1 MLNVLNSAK
10 HRHCLQGYFTMNV
23 GYIALVWYKQCG
35 KIQEV
40 IFMHRV
46 NEKQLLSSNNG
57 MNIYPGC
64 THGCIYCSTQS
75 RCRRHLHIIIYT
87 QSVFKRDSIFQLYML
102 QIRKQQKER
111 LLRRSFC
118 IIQILIMLL

>member
-1 MLNVLNSAK
+1 
-10 HRHCLQGYFTMNV
+10 MNV

-57 MNIYPGC
+57 MNIYRGC
-64 THGCIYCSTQS
+64 THGCIYCNAQS
-75 RCRRHLHIIIYT
+75 RFRRHLHIIIYT

-102 QIRKQQKER
+102 QIRKQEKER
-111 LLRRSFC
+111 LLCRSFC
-118 IIQILIMLL
+118 II